1 MIFRTNEPSSPST
14 EVVIDGVDIYE
25 NSIVRVRLE
34 LEVNHHDMAVVTLA
48 GVPGALVTDYLDRPV
63 RIKCYQGDSGH
74 SFYGYVVSV
83 EPEYTTTGGVVG
95 GYTIQK
101 LNLVCLGASRAMS
114 NKENNVWQTVTL
126 EQIVKELATK
136 YKFTFS
142 VPTTGITIPRLL
154 QSSETD
160 WSLLTKVCDLHG
172 LHFTAHGTHIHVW
185 DPTKSISRQISY
197 HSMLNVHARGAADM
211 NLPGSILEL
220 SGEFGDPFKKSN
232 LKSLYALNDQGTFY
246 SDTYERPDSEF
257 GKRYGQTATDVLNN
271 NAPTLELAEAIVR
284 GQSRARDVFMLNLST
299 IGIAGVIPGGVVRI
313 GDFSS
318 KFDGLWYVQSVCQTV
333 THDRML
339 TEARLISDAL
349 KDSSKTVYPV
359 SPYIEPAPPVL
370 INGVWQSTY
379 AMEEMYSI

>member
-14 EVVIDGVDIYE
+14 EVVIDGVDVYE

-48 GVPGALVTDYLDRPV
+48 GVPGALVTDYLDRGI

-74 SFYGYVVSV
+74 SFYGYIVSV
-83 EPEYTTTGGVVG
+83 EPEYSNTGGTVS

-101 LNLVCLGASRAMS
+101 VNLVCLGASRIMS
-114 NKENNVWQTVTL
+114 NKNNNVWQTVTL
-126 EQIVKELATK
+126 EEVVKELARR
-136 YKFTFS
+136 YNFTFS
-142 VPTTGITIPRLL
+142 VPITSTPLPRLL

-160 WSLLTKVCDLHG
+160 WALLTKICELHG
-172 LHFTAHGTHIHVW
+172 FHFNVHGTHIHVW

-197 HSMLNVHARGAADM
+197 HEMLNLHERGAADM

-232 LKSLYALNDQGTFY
+232 LKTLYSLNDQGKFY

-257 GKRYGQTATDVLNN
+257 GKRYGESGTDTLNH
-271 NAPTLELAEAIVR
+271 NAPTFELAEAIVR
-284 GQSRARDVFMLNLST
+284 GKSRARDVFMLNVNT
-299 IGIAGVIPGGVVRI
+299 IGIAGVLPGGIVRV
-313 GDFSS
+313 GKFDS
-318 KFDGLWYVQSVCQTV
+318 KFDGLWYIKSVCQTI

-339 TEARLISDAL
+339 TECQLISDAL
-349 KDSSKTVYPV
+349 KDFSKTVYPV
-359 SPYIEPAPPVL
+359 STYAEPPTPVL
-370 INGVWQSTY
+370 LNGVWQSTY
-379 AMEEMYSI
+379 AMEEMYAL

>member
-1 MIFRTNEPSSPST
+1 MIFKTNEPSSPST
-14 EVVIDGVDIYE
+14 EVVIDGVDIYK

-48 GVPGALVTDYLDRPV
+48 GVPGALVTDYLDRGI

-74 SFYGYVVSV
+74 SFYGYIVSV
-83 EPEYTTTGGVVG
+83 EPEYTTTGGVVA

-114 NKENNVWQTVTL
+114 NKSNAIWQSTTL
-126 EQIVKELATK
+126 EQIVKDIATK

-142 VPTTGITIPRLL
+142 VPTTNITLPRLT

-160 WSLLTKVCDLHG
+160 WALLTKVCELHG
-172 LHFTAHGTHIHVW
+172 LHFSVHGTHIHVW

-197 HSMLNVHARGAADM
+197 HEMLNLHERGGADM

-220 SGEFGDPFKKSN
+220 HGEFGDPFKKAN
-232 LKSLYALNDQGTFY
+232 LKSLFSLNETGDFY
-246 SDTYERPDSEF
+246 SDTYQRPESEF
-257 GKRYGQTATDVLNN
+257 GKRYGGLGTDVLNQS
-271 NAPTLELAEAIVR
+271 ATTLELAEAIVR
-284 GQSRARDVFMLNLST
+284 GKSRARDVFMLNLST
-299 IGIAGVIPGGVVRI
+299 IGIAGVIPGGVVRV
-313 GDFSS
+313 GNFSS
-318 KFDGLWYVQSVCQTV
+318 KFDGLWYVQSVCQTI

-349 KDSSKTVYPV
+349 KDYSKTVYPV
-359 SPYIEPAPPVL
+359 STYTEPPNPVL
-370 INGVWQSTY
+370 LDGVWQSTY
-379 AMEEMYSI
+379 PMEEMYAL